1 MRRNQNAPIVKPKL
15 PDTMYGGVLICPIC
29 GEEIKEWQDYEVSQR
44 SKYTNVYVHSICVR
58 NQMRRDTGVRL
69 K

>member
-15 PDTMYGGVLICPIC
+15 PDIEWGGSLICPIC

-44 SKYTNVYVHSICVR
+44 SKYINVYAHSFCVR
-58 NQMRRDTGVRL
+58 NQINRDTGVRM